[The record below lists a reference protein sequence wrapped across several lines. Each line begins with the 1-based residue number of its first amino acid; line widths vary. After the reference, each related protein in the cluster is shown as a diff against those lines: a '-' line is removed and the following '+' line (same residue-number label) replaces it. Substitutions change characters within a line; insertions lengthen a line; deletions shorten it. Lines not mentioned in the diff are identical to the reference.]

1 MRIFYLCF
9 EFFFLFM
16 KVSINKCEIIF
27 QKIGKICLMVVVVSG
42 SVKVVRVILERG
54 VDVNVL
60 DIKYNYVVYYVVI
73 GGSLVVLVC
82 MFGYGVLFD
91 QINLEG
97 NIFIYNV
104 VMNGYGMCCKFLV

>member
-1 MRIFYLCF
+1 
-9 EFFFLFM
+9 
-16 KVSINKCEIIF
+16 
-27 QKIGKICLMVVVVSG
+27 MVVVVSG
-42 SVKVVRVILERG
+42 SVKVVWVILERG

-91 QINLEG
+91 
-97 NIFIYNV
+97 
-104 VMNGYGMCCKFLV
+104 